1 MRQLR
6 IDTLALHNFKGIRNY
21 EASFS
26 PSGATVTGHNGTGKS
41 TLADAFSWLIK
52 GKDAAGN
59 TEARFSIKTLD
70 ASGDYIPDLEHSVEA
85 AFTLI
90 DTETGETEKVRFRR
104 SYVEEWKTEAG
115 QDRKLDGHHVDYFV
129 NDVPVTRAKYNERLT
144 GLIPQNLLTLLT
156 DPAAFFR
163 MSWDAQRDTLVAMTG
178 KIDAQEVA
186 TARED
191 FCQLLDRLNGDSLE
205 DYRIKIGAKLKKV
218 NARIA
223 KIPTEIDATEAAT
236 PEAPDFAALEAKK
249 EELDKRIE
257 ELDAA
262 AYNIAE
268 RRRLQ
273 FEEAAKIR
281 TEIGQLERERR
292 DLLNREQTKLDQAT
306 NEKNRERR
314 DVQNKIADIKDQI
327 SREQYA
333 GGSIVTKRS
342 QATDLRNDAARLD
355 EEQAK
360 RRKEFE
366 RVALQPY
373 NPASLICPRFG
384 HECQDPHACSQGE
397 AAFNASKA
405 ETLERYR
412 KKGHEVKATI
422 EKQQARAQELEDEA
436 SRLEEVNTRKLD
448 DLRTQLTE
456 AEQRLATL
464 PETPRRTLTLAD
476 LPDAAAYAQ
485 KLAALQAKA
494 EQATAEGPTVAQFSN
509 GEKGAVQA
517 ERDQILRKLGLRETI
532 DRNNKT
538 VRDLRGELANLT
550 QAKADLGLLLK
561 TADDFSQALTDAVEQ
576 KVNALFHGL
585 KFRMW
590 KQYINGKQEP
600 DCVAL
605 IDGVNYP
612 DANTAGKINAGLQVI
627 RAISR
632 HYGLA
637 APIFVDNCESIAELE
652 ATEGQ
657 QVIRLQFVNG
667 APLTVTP
674 D

>member
-1 MRQLR
+1 M
-6 IDTLALHNFKGIRNY
+6 
-21 EASFS
+21 
-26 PSGATVTGHNGTGKS
+26 
-41 TLADAFSWLIK
+41 
-52 GKDAAGN
+52 
-59 TEARFSIKTLD
+59 
-70 ASGDYIPDLEHSVEA
+70 
-85 AFTLI
+85 
-90 DTETGETEKVRFRR
+90 
-104 SYVEEWKTEAG
+104 
-115 QDRKLDGHHVDYFV
+115 
-129 NDVPVTRAKYNERLT
+129 
-144 GLIPQNLLTLLT
+144 
-156 DPAAFFR
+156 
-163 MSWDAQRDTLVAMTG
+163 
-178 KIDAQEVA
+178 
-186 TARED
+186 
-191 FCQLLDRLNGDSLE
+191 
-205 DYRIKIGAKLKKV
+205 
-218 NARIA
+218 
-223 KIPTEIDATEAAT
+223 
-236 PEAPDFAALEAKK
+236 
-249 EELDKRIE
+249 
-257 ELDAA
+257 
-262 AYNIAE
+262 
-268 RRRLQ
+268 
-273 FEEAAKIR
+273 
-281 TEIGQLERERR
+281 
-292 DLLNREQTKLDQAT
+292 KLDQAT

-333 GGSIVTKRS
+333 GGSIATKRS
-342 QATDLRNDAARLD
+342 QATDLRNDADRLD

-366 RVALQPY
+366 SISLQPY

-397 AAFNASKA
+397 AAFNTSRA

-412 KKGHEVKATI
+412 AKGHQVNEQI
-422 EKQQARAQELEDEA
+422 ERNRRRAQELEEEA
-436 SRLEEVNTRKLD
+436 STLEEVNNQKLA
-448 DLRTQLTE
+448 DLNARLKE
-456 AEQRLATL
+456 AEERLALL

-476 LPDAAAYAQ
+476 LPDAEAYEQ
-485 KLAALQAKA
+485 ELAALQTQA
-494 EQATAEGPTVAQFSN
+494 EQATAQDAGGPLNNS
-509 GEKGAVQA
+509 EKGALQA
-517 ERDQILRKLGLRETI
+517 DRDQILRKLGLREII
-532 DRNNKT
+532 DKNNKI

-550 QAKADLGLLLK
+550 QAKADLGLILK

-590 KQYINGKQEP
+590 KQYIIGKQEP